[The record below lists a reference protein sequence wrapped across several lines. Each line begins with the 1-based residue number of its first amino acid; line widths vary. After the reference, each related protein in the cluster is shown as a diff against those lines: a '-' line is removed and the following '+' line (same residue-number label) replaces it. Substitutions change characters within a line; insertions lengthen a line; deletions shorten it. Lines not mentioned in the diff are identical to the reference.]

1 MVLAVDFESMAPS
14 PIVVAV
20 LAVAVAACAGVA
32 YADNAEQCAGCTFLS
47 SGVCQHLT
55 DGTCWEYV
63 WMCLRAAGGWHG
75 GGRFGS
81 IGTLLPTHHD
91 YLPSC
96 GVILC
101 CVVVLVR
108 C

>member
-63 WMCLRAAGGWHG
+63 WMCLRAAWRLAWWWAVWLH
-75 GGRFGS
+75 RN
-81 IGTLLPTHHD
+81 ITAHP
-91 YLPSC
+91 P
-96 GVILC
+96 
-101 CVVVLVR
+101 
-108 C
+108 